1 MPRKKLNCN
10 CECHAKKPT
19 AKAGGKTAHQQ
30 RFVEKMEEAKKIHA
44 QHSDW
49 AMSKC
54 VKEAWA
60 K

>member
-1 MPRKKLNCN
+1 V
-10 CECHAKKPT
+10 KKPT
-19 AKAGGKTAHQQ
+19 TKAGGKTVHQQ
-30 RFVEKMEEAKKIHA
+30 RFAEKMEEAKKIHV
-44 QHSDW
+44 QHPDW